1 MFVAHTFLGASVRL
15 GRVAQHRACFAG
27 RDATGE
33 VVVRD
38 LALVMLR
45 LQALEAVNVFQL
57 SAAEAVAICETRSDF
72 EYETDFE

>member
-1 MFVAHTFLGASVRL
+1 
-15 GRVAQHRACFAG
+15 
-27 RDATGE
+27 
-33 VVVRD
+33 
-38 LALVMLR
+38 MLP